1 MIIGSRVRNLR
12 YSKGLNQ
19 TELGNVVGVSK
30 ASISGYEHATR
41 NPSYKNLDKLADFFG
56 VSSDYLLGREELMV
70 FEKDKKIYDIV
81 ADDMNI
87 INSIKSYPEL
97 YDNVRDNPKRYFA
110 YLNKRYK

>member
-12 YSKGLNQ
+12 YIRGLNQ
-19 TELGNVVGVSK
+19 SDLGNIIGVSK

-56 VSSDYLLGREELMV
+56 VSSDYLLGREELLV
-70 FEKDKKIYDIV
+70 YEKDNPMQMDKNDI
-81 ADDMNI
+81 DI
-87 INSIKSYPEL
+87 INSIKNYPQL
-97 YDNVRDNPKRYFA
+97 YDNIRENPKRYFS